1 MEDITPHKQAEA
13 ERERLIAELQSKNEE
28 LERFTYTVSH
38 DLKAP
43 LITVGGFLGYLED
56 DIREGDSERVKQDV
70 ERINDAIKKMN
81 RLLNE
86 LLELSRI
93 GRMMNPPEK
102 VPFEDIVR
110 EALDKVQSQLNNNN
124 IKVEVGKDMPVVNGD
139 RIRLVEVVQNLLDN
153 AAKFMKNQ
161 PNPRIEIGI
170 RQVESESIFFVKDN
184 GIGIEPQFHKKI
196 FGLFDKLDPNAEGT
210 GIGLALVKRIVEVHG
225 GRIWVESEEGKGA
238 TFCFTLALQPKTE
251 R

>member
-1 MEDITPHKQAEA
+1 
-13 ERERLIAELQSKNEE
+13 
-28 LERFTYTVSH
+28 
-38 DLKAP
+38 
-43 LITVGGFLGYLED
+43 
-56 DIREGDSERVKQDV
+56 
-70 ERINDAIKKMN
+70 
-81 RLLNE
+81 
-86 LLELSRI
+86 
-93 GRMMNPPEK
+93 
-102 VPFEDIVR
+102 
-110 EALDKVQSQLNNNN
+110 
-124 IKVEVGKDMPVVNGD
+124 MPVVNGD

-153 AAKFMKNQ
+153 AAKFMRDQ